1 MDEFEQMWKTS
12 SANGEAAAEEQE
24 IIEETPEY
32 LIRDG
37 IARMK
42 ILADMLINY
51 YHAKYGEPLQV
62 VTQDTHLEFHLD

>member
-12 SANGEAAAEEQE
+12 SATGIAVEIEEK
-24 IIEETPEY
+24 EETPEY

-37 IARMK
+37 IARLK
-42 ILADMLINY
+42 ILADMLITF

-62 VTQDTHLEFHLD
+62 QNATDKICFHLD